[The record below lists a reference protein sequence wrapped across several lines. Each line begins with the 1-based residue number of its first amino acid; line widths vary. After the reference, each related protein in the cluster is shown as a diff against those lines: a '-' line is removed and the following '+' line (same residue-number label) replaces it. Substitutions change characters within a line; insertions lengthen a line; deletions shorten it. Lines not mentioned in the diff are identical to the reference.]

1 MNSPAESGETRFD
14 TGGEFEIREPGSPKD
29 HGGSGSMAV
38 FGVELKTSLLAFQDF
53 DIDHSFLR
61 FRQDTFIQRLHRLVN
76 LNPYKEILRVRA
88 G

>member
-1 MNSPAESGETRFD
+1 
-14 TGGEFEIREPGSPKD
+14 
-29 HGGSGSMAV
+29 MAV
-38 FGVELKTSLLAFQDF
+38 FGVALKTSLLAFQDF